1 MSQRAAT
8 GPTGAAPVP
17 SPCVNVCRMNAVT
30 GLCDGCRRTLD
41 EIATWSSMDDDAKR
55 AVWLQLERR
64 GAGAVEDVG

>member
-1 MSQRAAT
+1 
-8 GPTGAAPVP
+8 
-17 SPCVNVCRMNAVT
+17 MNAVT

-64 GAGAVEDVG
+64 RAGAVEDVG